1 MNPPSESRAGRCRY
15 CGTGFED
22 PVISDVCPSC
32 LAHPP
37 SPLVIPPSAEELDAI
52 LPHHDIRD
60 KLGEGAN
67 GCVFKAYNRKLKRI
81 EAVKTMRESAVF
93 PDFAR
98 RFDFECQEMA
108 RLRHPN
114 IPVIF
119 DYGSNGKV
127 HYFTMDYMPDGSLES
142 RLDQELPLE
151 RSIEI
156 LRQVC
161 NALAFAHTE
170 NVIHRDV
177 KPSNVL
183 MAGDGIRLA
192 DFGLAK
198 RIYSNDPRITQVET
212 RLGTPGYMA
221 PEQVVADTGIDHRAD
236 IYSLGALFYKLLTG
250 RLPHGAFPLPSECG
264 NSASFDRLLKRAMA
278 PEPDDRHQ
286 CVGAFRDELEEAAFN
301 LPPQEQSNGHSFSI

>member
-1 MNPPSESRAGRCRY
+1 MNAPSES
-15 CGTGFED
+15 GTGWCRHCGSSFEE

-32 LAHPP
+32 LILPA
-37 SPLVIPPSAEELDAI
+37 SKLVAPLSAEELDDV
-52 LPHHDIRD
+52 LPNHDIRE

-67 GCVFKAYNRKLKRI
+67 GCVFKVYNQDLERE

-98 RFDFECQEMA
+98 RFEFECKAMA

-119 DYGSNGKV
+119 DHGAHGKI
-127 HYFTMDYMPDGSLES
+127 HYFTMDFMPDGSLES
-142 RLDQELPLE
+142 QLIHAEIPLE
-151 RSIEI
+151 RAFEI

-161 NALAFAHTE
+161 AALSFAHDK

-183 MAGDGIRLA
+183 LAGSGIRLA

-198 RIYSNDPRITQVET
+198 RIYSSEPGITQVET

-221 PEQVVADTGIDHRAD
+221 PEQVIGQAAIDHRAD
-236 IYSLGALFYKLLTG
+236 IFSLGVLLYRLLTG
-250 RLPHGAFPLPSECG
+250 TVPQGGYLPLPSECG
-264 NSASFDRLLKRAMA
+264 NSGSFDRIIKRALAMN
-278 PEPDDRHQ
+278 PNDRHQ
-286 CVGAFRDELEEAAFN
+286 TVDEFRNELEEAAFAA
-301 LPPQEQSNGHSFSI
+301 LPEA

>member
-1 MNPPSESRAGRCRY
+1 M
-15 CGTGFED
+15 
-22 PVISDVCPSC
+22 ISDVCPSC

-37 SPLVIPPSAEELDAI
+37 SPLVVPPSAEELDEI
-52 LPHHDIRD
+52 LPNHDIQE

-67 GCVFKAYNRKLKRI
+67 GCVYRAYNRALERE

-98 RFDFECQEMA
+98 RFDFECKAMA
-108 RLRHPN
+108 RLRHSN

-119 DYGSNGKV
+119 DHGAHGKI

-142 RLDQELPLE
+142 QLSEEIPLG
-151 RSIEI
+151 RAIDI

-161 NALAFAHTE
+161 NALSCAHKE

-183 MAGDGIRLA
+183 LAGASIRLA

-198 RIYSNDPRITQVET
+198 RIFSDQPGITQVET

-221 PEQVVADTGIDHRAD
+221 PEQVFADTGIDHRAD
-236 IYSLGALFYKLLTG
+236 IYSLGALLYKLLTG
-250 RLPHGAFPLPSECG
+250 RIPHGAFPLPSECKKPA
-264 NSASFDRLLKRAMA
+264 NFDKLLKQALA

-286 CVGAFRDELEEAAFN
+286 SVGEFRNELEEAAFN
-301 LPPQEQSNGHSFSI
+301 SLPQEPPNGASFSI

>member
-22 PVISDVCPSC
+22 PAISDVCPSC

-52 LPHHDIRD
+52 LPNHEIRD

-81 EAVKTMRESAVF
+81 EAVKTMRESTVF

-98 RFDFECQEMA
+98 RFEFECKAMA
-108 RLRHPN
+108 RLRHSN

-119 DYGSNGKV
+119 DHGSKGKI

-142 RLDQELPLE
+142 QLDQELPLE

-161 NALAFAHTE
+161 NALAFAHKE

-198 RIYSNDPRITQVET
+198 RIYSNDPRITQMET

-221 PEQVVADTGIDHRAD
+221 PEQVIAGTDT
-236 IYSLGALFYKLLTG
+236 
-250 RLPHGAFPLPSECG
+250 
-264 NSASFDRLLKRAMA
+264 
-278 PEPDDRHQ
+278 
-286 CVGAFRDELEEAAFN
+286 
-301 LPPQEQSNGHSFSI
+301 